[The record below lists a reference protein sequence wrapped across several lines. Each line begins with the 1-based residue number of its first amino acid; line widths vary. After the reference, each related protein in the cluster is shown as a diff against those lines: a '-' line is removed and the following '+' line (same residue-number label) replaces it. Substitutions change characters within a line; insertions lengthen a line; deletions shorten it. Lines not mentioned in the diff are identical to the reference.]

1 MRCFVKALELVMVKR
16 EKFLED
22 AKADPARIYRSPN
35 DVLRDRRLTVG
46 DRREI
51 LAAWERRIAEG
62 GDGEPEL
69 IALVQRALQELDDD
83 DERAARRNSSA

>member
-1 MRCFVKALELVMVKR
+1 MVKR

-22 AKADPARIYRSPN
+22 AKADPARIYRTPN
-35 DVLRDRRLTVG
+35 DVLRDRRLTDG

-51 LAAWERRIAEG
+51 LAAWERKIADDT

-69 IALVQRALQELDDD
+69 VVLVQRALQELDSGDD
-83 DERAARRNSSA
+83 RTARRNSSA